1 MNSYSITL
9 YGSNTWDIF
18 SADCEKLYTSYNV
31 AIRQILKLDRCTH
44 RYLIEPLSSCL
55 HLKTILESRYVT
67 FHKTLLASKK
77 KPIRFLARL
86 NELDLRT
93 VLGRTLHKLTTLV
106 GIDTDKPGELTVSRI
121 KSKLKYFEVPNEE
134 MWRLP
139 ICNDLLDVRQ
149 GNLELKGFTKDECS
163 DMLRW
168 VCTS

>member
-1 MNSYSITL
+1 MPPPKDDT
-9 YGSNTWDIF
+9 
-18 SADCEKLYTSYNV
+18 CK
-31 AIRQILKLDRCTH
+31 
-44 RYLIEPLSSCL
+44 PLR
-55 HLKTILESRYVT
+55 HLL
-67 FHKTLLASKK
+67 KTLLASKK

-139 ICNDLLDVRQ
+139 MCNDLLDVRQ
-149 GNLELKGFTKDECS
+149 GNLELKGFTADECS